1 MYVCACKNNKEDI
14 MNLRWTQGYPGEV
27 GVRRK
32 DVEVNTIVMY
42 KTLKQIVKIK
52 FTKKKENERQEY
64 PLSCL
69 PCHTIGVIC
78 ITILS

>member
-1 MYVCACKNNKEDI
+1 
-14 MNLRWTQGYPGEV
+14 MNLRWIQGYPGEV

-52 FTKKKENERQEY
+52 FTKKKRE
-64 PLSCL
+64 
-69 PCHTIGVIC
+69 
-78 ITILS
+78 